1 MTRYQDDP
9 NQKMFS
15 DEHLRKARRNRGR
28 LRHLALARR
37 RSPQRTLLELM
48 LRRLAHSSARPAI
61 GWTAATWIGL
71 VALDGMTGPH
81 YSFNSMYLMLLC
93 VTTWCFGRIAGLAS
107 GALAIAA
114 TLYLNGF
121 GDGLSSQESSVPA
134 FAAAWNASMRGV
146 AVIFIILL
154 VGAFRRTFDQ
164 EQANALIDPLTG
176 LGNRRLFEQDC
187 KRQEL
192 AAQRDRLILL
202 CGVID
207 LDDFKA
213 VNDQHGHAAG
223 DDVLR
228 VVAQA
233 LSTAVRPYDVTAR
246 IGGDEFAFCL
256 TVPDDAAGQRKAGR
270 IHEVVMAAMEAS
282 QWAATC
288 SLGAATGIDAKQ
300 ALHVADKVM
309 YGAKSSKKSSWLFE
323 SQSNPSR

>member
-1 MTRYQDDP
+1 MTIYQNDP
-9 NQKMFS
+9 NQKMLN
-15 DEHLRKARRNRGR
+15 DEHLREARRNKVRF
-28 LRHLALARR
+28 RHLALARR
-37 RSPQRTLLELM
+37 RSRQRTLLELL
-48 LRRLAHSSARPAI
+48 LRRLARSGARPAI
-61 GWTAATWIGL
+61 GWIAATGIGL

-81 YSFNSMYLMLLC
+81 YSFNSLYLMQLC
-93 VTTWCFGRIAGLAS
+93 ITTWCFGRITGLAS
-107 GALAIAA
+107 GALVIAA

-121 GDGLSSQESSVPA
+121 GDGQSAQQSSVPA

-146 AVIFIILL
+146 GVIFIILL